1 MKKEREMNQEK
12 SKILSKIIITALALV
27 LVAVVLITAKNY
39 LRDDITDRTNLVI
52 NHNNVTSR
60 LQRENTEV
68 YIDENGNV
76 YLSMDDIENFFDKY
90 IYIDEK
96 YNMIV
101 TTSDTKQ
108 ATIGI
113 DKKELSINGS
123 KLDLSAPVIQRNGEY
138 YLPISE
144 LTKVYNIDVNYHKD
158 SDILTIDSLD
168 RSYITMTSSKNMSV
182 KYKAKG
188 FSRTVDKVKKGES
201 VVLVSKLEN
210 GWAKIRTQKG
220 ILGYVKQD
228 SLTNE
233 ISIRQDMPE
242 QKQIEGRVSLV
253 WDYFSE
259 YVTAPTRSGTMEGVN
274 VVSPSFFT
282 LKKNG
287 NGAIDSNVG
296 QKGEEYITWAHD
308 NGYKVWAMV
317 SNNSLKE
324 TTSTI
329 MKDYYLREKL
339 IENIIEVAVK
349 NKLDGINI
357 DFENMYAEDKDLF
370 SKFIIEL
377 APRLKEVGMVLSVD
391 VTAPD
396 GSDTWSLCFDR
407 NVIGDVADY
416 IVFMAYDQHGTSS
429 VEAGTVAGY
438 NWVEANIKKFLG
450 QEDVEAEKIILGMP
464 FYTRTWWY
472 ANGDL
477 KTTSVDMKDVD
488 RILPEDAQ
496 KAWDDALKQ
505 NYVKYTKNGIEYEM
519 WIEDVESIKA
529 KLSLI
534 EKYKLAG
541 ASYWEYGRE
550 DEAVWPVIAEA
561 LKIK

>member
-60 LQRENTEV
+60 LQRENTQV

-242 QKQIEGRVSLV
+242 QKQIEGKVSLV

-496 KAWDDALKQ
+496 RAWDDALKQ

-550 DEAVWPVIAEA
+550 DESVWPVIAEA
-561 LKIK
+561 LKID

>member
-60 LQRENTEV
+60 LQRENTQV

-242 QKQIEGRVSLV
+242 QKQIEGKVSLV

-496 KAWDDALKQ
+496 RAWDDALKQ

-550 DEAVWPVIAEA
+550 DESVWPVIAEA
-561 LKIK
+561 LKIN

>member
-60 LQRENTEV
+60 LQRENTQV

-242 QKQIEGRVSLV
+242 QKQIEGKVSLV

-561 LKIK
+561 LEIK

>member
-12 SKILSKIIITALALV
+12 SKILSKIIITAFALV

-60 LQRENTEV
+60 LQRENTQV

-242 QKQIEGRVSLV
+242 QKQIEGKVSLV

>member
-60 LQRENTEV
+60 LQRENTQV

-242 QKQIEGRVSLV
+242 QKQIEGKVSLV

>member
-60 LQRENTEV
+60 LQRENTQV

-242 QKQIEGRVSLV
+242 QKQIEGKVSLV

-377 APRLKEVGMVLSVD
+377 VPRLKEVGMVLSVD

>member
-1 MKKEREMNQEK
+1 
-12 SKILSKIIITALALV
+12 
-27 LVAVVLITAKNY
+27 
-39 LRDDITDRTNLVI
+39 
-52 NHNNVTSR
+52 
-60 LQRENTEV
+60 
-68 YIDENGNV
+68 
-76 YLSMDDIENFFDKY
+76 
-90 IYIDEK
+90 
-96 YNMIV
+96 
-101 TTSDTKQ
+101 
-108 ATIGI
+108 
-113 DKKELSINGS
+113 
-123 KLDLSAPVIQRNGEY
+123 
-138 YLPISE
+138 
-144 LTKVYNIDVNYHKD
+144 
-158 SDILTIDSLD
+158 
-168 RSYITMTSSKNMSV
+168 MTSSKNMSV

-242 QKQIEGRVSLV
+242 QKQIEGKVSLV

>member
-12 SKILSKIIITALALV
+12 SKILSKIIITAFALV

-60 LQRENTEV
+60 LQRENTQV

-242 QKQIEGRVSLV
+242 QKQIEGKVSLV

-550 DEAVWPVIAEA
+550 DEDVWPVIAEA

>member
-1 MKKEREMNQEK
+1 M
-12 SKILSKIIITALALV
+12 
-27 LVAVVLITAKNY
+27 
-39 LRDDITDRTNLVI
+39 
-52 NHNNVTSR
+52 
-60 LQRENTEV
+60 
-68 YIDENGNV
+68 
-76 YLSMDDIENFFDKY
+76 
-90 IYIDEK
+90 
-96 YNMIV
+96 
-101 TTSDTKQ
+101 
-108 ATIGI
+108 
-113 DKKELSINGS
+113 
-123 KLDLSAPVIQRNGEY
+123 
-138 YLPISE
+138 
-144 LTKVYNIDVNYHKD
+144 
-158 SDILTIDSLD
+158 
-168 RSYITMTSSKNMSV
+168 
-182 KYKAKG
+182 
-188 FSRTVDKVKKGES
+188 
-201 VVLVSKLEN
+201 
-210 GWAKIRTQKG
+210 
-220 ILGYVKQD
+220 
-228 SLTNE
+228 
-233 ISIRQDMPE
+233 
-242 QKQIEGRVSLV
+242 
-253 WDYFSE
+253 
-259 YVTAPTRSGTMEGVN
+259 
-274 VVSPSFFT
+274 
-282 LKKNG
+282 
-287 NGAIDSNVG
+287 
-296 QKGEEYITWAHD
+296 
-308 NGYKVWAMV
+308 
-317 SNNSLKE
+317 
-324 TTSTI
+324 
-329 MKDYYLREKL
+329 

>member
-242 QKQIEGRVSLV
+242 QKQIEGKVSLV